1 MKKIVKSYFKKSD
14 LSIYFFIILI
24 TGFFLIFPTQLT
36 KNHNSVGK
44 SKIVEISFNGKKF
57 QYSLYL
63 NKEIILKNGNIIIE
77 ITDNR
82 VRVKKSDCP
91 DKLCVKK
98 GWIKNPG
105 EFIICMPNKLVIQII
120 GDDNYDSITY

>member
-1 MKKIVKSYFKKSD
+1 MKRIVKSYFKKSD
-14 LSIYFFIILI
+14 LLIYFFIVLI
-24 TGFFLIFPTQLT
+24 TGLFLIFPAQLT
-36 KNHNSVGK
+36 QNHNSVGK

-77 ITDNR
+77 IKDNR

-105 EFIICMPNKLVIQII
+105 EFIICMPNKMVIQIT